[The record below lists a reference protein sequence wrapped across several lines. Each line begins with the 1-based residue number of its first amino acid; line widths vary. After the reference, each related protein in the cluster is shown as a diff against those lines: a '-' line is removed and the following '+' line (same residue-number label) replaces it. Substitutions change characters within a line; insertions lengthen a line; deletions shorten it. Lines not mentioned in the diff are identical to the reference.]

1 MNIAALKLA
10 VSGSPCS
17 PAEYHEVGSPE
28 HEAGA
33 SGSHRQAEP
42 VRRTGRTLP
51 SRLVGVYGYEL
62 LVQTER
68 LSRLIAMSLRL
79 A

>member
-10 VSGSPCS
+10 VSGSPRS

-33 SGSHRQAEP
+33 SGSHRHVEL
-42 VRRTGRTLP
+42 VRRTDRTLP
-51 SRLVGVYGYEL
+51 SRLDGYEL

-68 LSRLIAMSLRL
+68 LSLLIAMSLRL